1 MCHAD
6 IGRSVCEEGKFKSC
20 QVSERASTRESMLE
34 KLLKR
39 ESTHDRIWRKEL
51 SKVQQTHD
59 GIEKFGART
68 VKRGLTTD
76 RRKPAAIVKIELTRW
91 NDKLVN
97 GAQERRAS

>member
-1 MCHAD
+1 MKIQIVSGVRKSIHA
-6 IGRSVCEEGKFKSC
+6 GEHAR
-20 QVSERASTRESMLE
+20 